1 MSRREIIVRY
11 IVDVPDTTTYDDIKM
26 GVQTALNQLP
36 HKPISDV
43 VVNLVTPGTVLT
55 YPNDE
60 PRFRAIIKK
69 TEFTQK

>member
-1 MSRREIIVRY
+1 MGRREIIIRY
-11 IVDVPDTTTYDDIKM
+11 IVDVPDTTTYGDIKT
-26 GVQTALNQLP
+26 GVQEALSHLH

-43 VVNLVTPGTVLT
+43 LVNLVTPGTVLT

>member
-1 MSRREIIVRY
+1 MGRREIIIRY
-11 IVDVPDTTTYDDIKM
+11 IVDVPDTATNDDIKK
-26 GVQTALNQLP
+26 GVQTALSQLP

-43 VVNLVTPGTVLT
+43 LVNLVTPGTVLT

>member
-1 MSRREIIVRY
+1 MGRREIIIRY
-11 IVDVPDTTTYDDIKM
+11 IVDVPDTATNDDIKM

-36 HKPISDV
+36 HKPVSNV
-43 VVNLVTPGTVLT
+43 LVNLVTPGTVLT

-69 TEFTQK
+69 TELTQK

>member
-1 MSRREIIVRY
+1 MGRREIIIRY
-11 IVDVPDTTTYDDIKM
+11 IVDVPDTTTNGDITK
-26 GVQTALNQLP
+26 GVQETLSQLP
-36 HKPISDV
+36 HKPVSNV

>member
-1 MSRREIIVRY
+1 MSRREIIIRY
-11 IVDVPDTTTYDDIKM
+11 IVDVPDTTTYGDIKT
-26 GVQTALNQLP
+26 GVQEALGHLP

-43 VVNLVTPGTVLT
+43 LVNLVTPGTVLT

>member
-1 MSRREIIVRY
+1 MGRREIVIRY
-11 IVDVPDTTTYDDIKM
+11 IVDVPDTTTYGDIKK
-26 GVQTALNQLP
+26 GVQTALSQLP

-43 VVNLVTPGTVLT
+43 LVNLVTPGTVLT

>member
-1 MSRREIIVRY
+1 MGRREIIIRY
-11 IVDVPDTTTYDDIKM
+11 IVDVPDTTTNDDIKT
-26 GVQTALNQLP
+26 GVQEALNQLP

-55 YPNDE
+55 YPDDE

>member
-11 IVDVPDTTTYDDIKM
+11 LIDVPDTTTHGDIKK
-26 GVQTALNQLP
+26 GVQEALSHLP
-36 HKPISDV
+36 HKLISDV
-43 VVNLVTPGTVLT
+43 VVNLVTPGTVLN

-69 TEFTQK
+69 TEFVQK

>member
-1 MSRREIIVRY
+1 MGRREIIIRY
-11 IVDVPDTTTYDDIKM
+11 IVDVPDTTTNDDIKT
-26 GVQTALNQLP
+26 GVQEALRQLP
-36 HKPISDV
+36 HKPISNV

>member
-11 IVDVPDTTTYDDIKM
+11 IVDVPDTATNDDIKM
-26 GVQTALNQLP
+26 GVQTALSHLP
-36 HKPISDV
+36 HKPVSDV
-43 VVNLVTPGTVLT
+43 LVNLVTPGTVLT

>member
-1 MSRREIIVRY
+1 MSRREIVIRY
-11 IVDVPDTTTYDDIKM
+11 HIDVLDTTTYGDIKT
-26 GVQTALNQLP
+26 GVQTALSQLP

-60 PRFRAIIKK
+60 PRFQAIIKK
-69 TEFTQK
+69 TEFIQK

>member
-11 IVDVPDTTTYDDIKM
+11 LIDVPDTTTYDDIKT
-26 GVQTALNQLP
+26 GVQEALSRLH

-43 VVNLVTPGTVLT
+43 VVNLVTPGTVLS

-60 PRFRAIIKK
+60 PRFRTIIKK
-69 TEFTQK
+69 TELIQK

>member
-1 MSRREIIVRY
+1 MGRREIVIRY
-11 IVDVPDTTTYDDIKM
+11 IVDVPDTTTYGDIKW
-26 GVQTALNQLP
+26 GVQTALSQLP

-43 VVNLVTPGTVLT
+43 LVNLVTPGTVLT

>member
-1 MSRREIIVRY
+1 MGRREIIVRY
-11 IVDVPDTTTYDDIKM
+11 IIDVPDTTTYGDIKT

-43 VVNLVTPGTVLT
+43 LVNLVTPGTVLT

-60 PRFRAIIKK
+60 PRFRTIIKK

>member
-1 MSRREIIVRY
+1 MSRREIIIRY
-11 IVDVPDTTTYDDIKM
+11 IVDVPDTTTYGDLKA
-26 GVQTALNQLP
+26 GVQEALNQLP

-43 VVNLVTPGTVLT
+43 LVNLVTPGTVLT

-60 PRFRAIIKK
+60 PRFRTIIKK

>member
-1 MSRREIIVRY
+1 MGRREIIIRY
-11 IVDVPDTTTYDDIKM
+11 IVDVPDTTTYGDIKM
-26 GVQTALNQLP
+26 GVQEALSHLS
-36 HKPISDV
+36 HKPISDA

>member
-1 MSRREIIVRY
+1 MSRREVIIRY
-11 IVDVPDTTTYDDIKM
+11 IIDVPDTTTYGDIKR
-26 GVQTALNQLP
+26 GVQEALSRLH

-43 VVNLVTPGTVLT
+43 LVNLVTPGTVLT
-55 YPNDE
+55 YPDDE

>member
-1 MSRREIIVRY
+1 MGRREIIVRY
-11 IVDVPDTTTYDDIKM
+11 IVDVPDTTTCGDIKT

-43 VVNLVTPGTVLT
+43 VVNVVTPGTVLT

-60 PRFRAIIKK
+60 PRFRFIIKK
-69 TEFTQK
+69 TQFIQK

>member
-1 MSRREIIVRY
+1 MSRREIIIRY
-11 IVDVPDTTTYDDIKM
+11 IVDVPDTTTYDDIKT
-26 GVQTALNQLP
+26 GVQEALGQLP

>member
-1 MSRREIIVRY
+1 MGRREIIIRY
-11 IVDVPDTTTYDDIKM
+11 IIDVPDTTTYGDIKM
-26 GVQTALNQLP
+26 GVQTALSQLP

-43 VVNLVTPGTVLT
+43 LVNLVTPGTVLT

>member
-11 IVDVPDTTTYDDIKM
+11 LIDVPDTTTNDDIKM
-26 GVQTALNQLP
+26 GVLGALSQLP

-43 VVNLVTPGTVLT
+43 VVNLVTPGTILT

-69 TEFTQK
+69 TEFIKK

>member
-1 MSRREIIVRY
+1 MGRREIIIRY
-11 IVDVPDTTTYDDIKM
+11 IVDVPDTTTYGDIKV

-43 VVNLVTPGTVLT
+43 LVNLVTPGTVLT

>member
-1 MSRREIIVRY
+1 MSRREIIIRY
-11 IVDVPDTTTYDDIKM
+11 IVDVPDTTTYGDIKV
-26 GVQTALNQLP
+26 GVQEALSRLP

-69 TEFTQK
+69 TELTQK

>member
-1 MSRREIIVRY
+1 MGRREIIIRY

-36 HKPISDV
+36 HKPVSDV
-43 VVNLVTPGTVLT
+43 LVNLVTPGTVLT

>member
-1 MSRREIIVRY
+1 MSRREIIIRY
-11 IVDVPDTTTYDDIKM
+11 HIDVPDTTTYGEIKK
-26 GVQTALNQLP
+26 GVQEALNHLP

-55 YPNDE
+55 YPDDE

-69 TEFTQK
+69 TEFIQK

>member
-1 MSRREIIVRY
+1 MGRREIIIRY
-11 IVDVPDTTTYDDIKM
+11 IVDVPDTATNDDIKM
-26 GVQTALNQLP
+26 GVQEALSQLP